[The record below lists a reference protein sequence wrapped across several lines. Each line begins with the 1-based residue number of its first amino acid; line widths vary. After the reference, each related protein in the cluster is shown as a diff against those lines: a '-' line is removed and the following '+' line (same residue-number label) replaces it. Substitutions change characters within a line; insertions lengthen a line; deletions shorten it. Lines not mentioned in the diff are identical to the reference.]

1 MKTTFVVG
9 ALTSLIV
16 SALIGIYI
24 FLAGTFG
31 ATQQKLLLTVVL
43 IGVFSIFGLANS
55 ISLKRTWMFPLCI
68 LGIISAAASL
78 LLLGLSIW
86 ELLDVHQTVVKVI
99 FTFIVVSFTSSHVS
113 LLSSM
118 RISGVICRMWQI
130 ISEIIPIIVG
140 VMIVGVIWG
149 FLIID
154 NDGIF
159 FRVLGVAIILDVL
172 ASVGIFPLSNIM
184 NRKKT
189 QSRKPQ
195 QTRSRRRQ

>member
-31 ATQQKLLLTVVL
+31 EIQQKLLLTVVL

-68 LGIISAAASL
+68 LGIFSSAASL
-78 LLLGLSIW
+78 LLLVLSIW

-99 FTFIVVSFTSSHVS
+99 FTLIVVSFTSSHVS
-113 LLSSM
+113 LLSIM
-118 RISGVICRMWQI
+118 KISGAICRMWQI
-130 ISEIIPIIVG
+130 ISEIIPIIIG
-140 VMIVGVIWG
+140 VMIVGAIWE

-184 NRKKT
+184 SRKKT
-189 QSRKPQ
+189 QSSNVQ
-195 QTRSRRRQ
+195 QIRRRRR

>member
-24 FLAGTFG
+24 FLVGTFG
-31 ATQQKLLLTVVL
+31 ETQQKLLLTVVL
-43 IGVFSIFGLANS
+43 IGIFSIFGLANS

-68 LGIISAAASL
+68 LGIFASGVSL
-78 LLLGLSIW
+78 LLLVLSIW
-86 ELLDVHQTVVKVI
+86 ELLDVHQTIVKVT
-99 FTFIVVSFTSSHVS
+99 FTFIVVSFTCAHVS
-113 LLSSM
+113 LLSIM

-140 VMIVGVIWG
+140 VMIVGVIWE
-149 FLIID
+149 FLIVD

-159 FRVLGVAIILDVL
+159 FRTLGVAIILDVL
-172 ASVGIFPLSNIM
+172 ASIGIFPLSNIM

-195 QTRSRRRQ
+195 LTRSRRR